1 MKSRDVNI
9 LAVVESIDV
18 NDSSGS
24 KANVALIKNLNKLG
38 YNILVCHYS
47 RKDIQIEN
55 IKCIALKENR
65 SSLLFYLSRAERYLR
80 TLLNIRLNKYIDQ
93 IFGFS
98 FTLLNDKNSIVNGL
112 RKIEGFSPDLIFTLS
127 KGGSFRPHHALLKLP
142 ELHDRWVAYFHDPYP
157 MHLYPPP
164 YAWVEKGYYKKWN
177 FVKEVSESARFFAFP
192 SLLLRDWMGSYFQRF
207 LSKSYI
213 IPHQI
218 VDIESSEYLKLPDYY
233 KPENF
238 NLLHA
243 GTLLKQRD
251 PRNLIQAF
259 LNFLEVTPEAKEN
272 ARLIF
277 VGPSIYSPH
286 LNQYSKNI
294 IYDDYLDFKVV
305 FEMQSK
311 ASANIILEANA
322 QISPF
327 LPGKFP
333 HCIQA
338 NKPVMLIGPK
348 LSESRRLLGE
358 NYTYWAENKDVP
370 ELTKLINRIYSNWS
384 KNEGMFLNREDLRKY
399 LSETYLKET
408 IQKILEE

>member
-1 MKSRDVNI
+1 MKSKEIKI

-24 KANVALIKNLNKLG
+24 KANVALIQNLNKLG
-38 YNILVCHYS
+38 YNILICHYS
-47 RKDIQIEN
+47 RKEIQIEN
-55 IKCIALKENR
+55 IKCIALAENR
-65 SSLLFYLSRAERYLR
+65 NSLLFFMSRAERYLR
-80 TLLNIRLNKYIDQ
+80 TYLNIRLNKYIDK
-93 IFGFS
+93 IYGFS
-98 FTLLNDKNSIVNGL
+98 FTLLNDRNSIINGL
-112 RKIEGFSPDLIFTLS
+112 RKIDNFSPDLILTLS

-142 ELHDRWVAYFHDPYP
+142 EFHDRWLAYFHDPYP

-164 YAWVEKGYYKKWN
+164 YAWVEAGYYKKWK
-177 FVKEVSESARFFAFP
+177 FVKKVSESANFFGFP
-192 SLLLRDWMGSYFQRF
+192 SLLLRDWMGSYFQNF
-207 LSKSYI
+207 LSRSFI

-218 VDIESSEYLKLPDYY
+218 VDIKTNENLILPEYFNPD
-233 KPENF
+233 NF

-251 PRNLIQAF
+251 PKRLIQAF
-259 LNFLEVTPEAKEN
+259 INFLEMTPEAKEK

-277 VGPSIYSPH
+277 VGPSFYKKQLS
-286 LNQYSKNI
+286 QSSKNI
-294 IYDDYLDFKVV
+294 IIDDYLDFKVV
-305 FEMQSK
+305 FGMQSK

-338 NKPVMLIGPK
+338 NRPIMLIGPK

-358 NYTYWAENKDVP
+358 DYSFWSQNMEVD
-370 ELTKLINRIYSNWS
+370 EITKLINKLYNNWN
-384 KNEGMFLNREDLRKY
+384 KNEVTLLNREDLREY
-399 LSETYLKET
+399 LSETYLNET
-408 IQKILEE
+408 IQQILRE